1 MKKFKY
7 EARDLATNKIIKST
21 IQAESEAKAGRLLI
35 TQGYTPLKI
44 QEAVD
49 RTKIF
54 SKYTKRISNKERII
68 FIRQLATLIGAGLPL
83 VQSFKTVYE
92 QTQNR
97 QLQAIV
103 GEIMASV
110 ESGRTLADSFGAHP
124 ELFDDVF
131 VSLITAGE
139 ASGTLDTSLNR
150 ISNQQEKDSQA
161 MSKIRG
167 AMIYP
172 IIVLVVI
179 VGVLGFMLVSVM
191 PQIEQLYKDLN
202 NQQMP
207 PISQFMVTIT
217 NFVTNYWWVLLLI
230 AVGVVVFIRQ
240 LLKTKQGID
249 LKDNIKLKMPLF
261 SKLFTNLYMARFTR
275 TSQTLLSSG
284 VTILETL
291 NITSKSV
298 NNIHIQNAVLRAYD
312 LVKGGKTLSKALQE
326 EPVFTRL
333 VPQMIGIGEQSGK
346 IDEMLGKVADVYEN
360 ELDQQIRNIS
370 STIEPVLMV
379 ILALFAAVIVG
390 GVLLP
395 VYSLVGGIKF

>member
-1 MKKFKY
+1 MKKYKY
-7 EARDLATNKIIKST
+7 EARDLATNKIVKST
-21 IQAESEAKAGRLLI
+21 IQAESESRAGRLLI
-35 TQGYTPLKI
+35 SQGYTPLKI
-44 QEAVD
+44 QEVLD
-49 RTKIF
+49 KTKIF
-54 SKYTKRISNKERII
+54 TKFTRKISNKERII

-83 VQSFKTVYE
+83 VQSFRTVYE

-97 QLQAIV
+97 QLQAII

-161 MSKIRG
+161 ISKIRG

-179 VGVLGFMLVSVM
+179 LGVLGFMLVSVM

-207 PISQFMVTIT
+207 PISQIMVSIT
-217 NFVTNYWWVLLLI
+217 SFITSSWWVLLI
-230 AVGVVVFIRQ
+230 VIIGIVIFIRQ
-240 LLKTKQGID
+240 VLKTKQGISI
-249 LKDNIKLKMPLF
+249 KDNLKLKIPLF
-261 SKLFTNLYMARFTR
+261 SKLFKNLYMARFTR

-333 VPQMIGIGEQSGK
+333 VSQMIGIGEQSGK

-379 ILALFAAVIVG
+379 VLGLFAAVIVG